1 MNRDKMLVSCTV
13 LMWKEN
19 LLIISCSYHE
29 LPTRDGVYTS
39 PSEVLITNLPILS
52 HLQDKE
58 RNVNM

>member
-1 MNRDKMLVSCTV
+1 MLVSYTV
-13 LMWKEN
+13 LMCKEN

-29 LPTRDGVYTS
+29 LPTWDGVYTS

>member
-1 MNRDKMLVSCTV
+1 
-13 LMWKEN
+13 MWKEN

-29 LPTRDGVYTS
+29 LPTWDGVYAS
-39 PSEVLITNLPILS
+39 SEVLITNLPILS